1 MDKISDLVRCSTVNI
16 KDYCKKV
23 EEEMFNDLIATKDTY
38 LNIFDGTDDRFRE
51 KAFEDYSKASIRIYT
66 LFELELISAEERS
79 KIVRAL
85 YNSYISYVDSKEKEV
100 K

>member
-1 MDKISDLVRCSTVNI
+1 MDKISDLVRCSTANI

-38 LNIFDGTDDRFRE
+38 LNVFDGTDDRFKER
-51 KAFEDYSKASIRIYT
+51 AREDYVKASTRIFT
-66 LFELELISAEERS
+66 LYDLEFITAAERS
-79 KIVRAL
+79 LII
-85 YNSYISYVDSKEKEV
+85 NSLWDSYMAYVDSKTKEV